1 MSSNC
6 SNTMK
11 NHTKQL
17 IENNCGY
24 TVTAKTGEHLIK
36 LLEEENSAP
45 IIIVSRD
52 KFENAMRNRT
62 AKERL
67 KNINQEDLFILF
79 DETN

>member
-1 MSSNC
+1 
-6 SNTMK
+6 MK
-11 NHTKQL
+11 NHTEQL
-17 IENNCGY
+17 IEDNCGH

-36 LLEEENSAP
+36 LLEGDNSAP

-52 KFENAMRNRT
+52 KFDNAMRNRT
-62 AKERL
+62 AQERL

>member
-1 MSSNC
+1 MYCEVFCHDITVSR
-6 SNTMK
+6 
-11 NHTKQL
+11 
-17 IENNCGY
+17 CG
-24 TVTAKTGEHLIK
+24 TPD
-36 LLEEENSAP
+36 AP

-79 DETN
+79 DEIN

>member
-1 MSSNC
+1 
-6 SNTMK
+6 MK
-11 NHTKQL
+11 NHTEQL
-17 IENNCGY
+17 IKNNCGY

-36 LLEEENSAP
+36 LLEEDNNAP